1 MVRPLASEVG
11 TAGLP
16 RGVGTLSLQTNQSTE
31 METFIYDHVRTP
43 RGKGKPDGSLHEV
56 TPVWL
61 ASQPL
66 VALRERNQFDTA
78 AVDDVVLGCV
88 VPVGEQGGN
97 VGRMAVLQ
105 ADYAQSVPGLQINR
119 YCGSGLEAVAFAAS
133 KVMGGQAD
141 LTIGGGVEMMSRVP
155 MGSDGGAWAQDP
167 QLAAKTYF
175 VMQGIS
181 ADLLASLRGYS
192 RADCDAYSAESHRRA
207 AQAWGEGRF
216 DRSVMTVKDF
226 LGLPL
231 LSRDETIRPE
241 TTAESLGALKPAFV
255 EMGQKYGYDSVAM
268 QRYPQVEKINH
279 VHHAGNSSGIVDG
292 AAAVLLG
299 NAEAGQ
305 RLGLKPRARI
315 RAFAAIGSE
324 PTLML
329 DGPSY
334 AARKALARAGMQP
347 SDIDLWELNE
357 AFASVV
363 LTMMDELNI
372 PHDRMNV
379 NGGAIAMGHPLGATG
394 AMILGTALDEL
405 ERTGKQT
412 ALVSLCVAAGMGS
425 AMIIERV

>member
-1 MVRPLASEVG
+1 
-11 TAGLP
+11 
-16 RGVGTLSLQTNQSTE
+16 
-31 METFIYDHVRTP
+31 METYIYDHVRTP
-43 RGKGKPDGSLHEV
+43 RGKGKPDGSLHEL

-61 ASQPL
+61 ASRPL
-66 VALRERNQFDTA
+66 VALRQRNGLDTT
-78 AVDDVVLGCV
+78 AVDDVVMGCV

-105 ADYAQSVPGLQINR
+105 ADFDQSVPGLQINR
-119 YCGSGLEAVAFAAS
+119 YCGSGLEAVAFAAA

-175 VMQGIS
+175 VMQGVS
-181 ADLLASLRGYS
+181 ADLLATLHGFS
-192 RADCDAYSAESHRRA
+192 RADCDAYAAESHRRA
-207 AQAWGEGRF
+207 GQAWAENRF
-216 DRSVMTVKDF
+216 TRSVIPVQDF
-226 LGLPL
+226 IGLTL
-231 LSRDETIRPE
+231 LERDETIRPD
-241 TTAESLGALKPAFV
+241 TSTDSLSSLKPAFAD
-255 EMGQKYGYDSVAM
+255 MGEKYGYDSVAM
-268 QRYPQVEKINH
+268 QRYPQVERIQH

-292 AAAVLLG
+292 AAAVLVG
-299 NAEAGQ
+299 NAAAGQ

-315 RAFAAIGSE
+315 RSFAAIGSE

-329 DGPSY
+329 DGPSH
-334 AARKALARAGMQP
+334 AARKALARAGMAP
-347 SDIDLWELNE
+347 GDIDLWELNE
-357 AFASVV
+357 AFSSVV
-363 LTMMDELNI
+363 LTFMDELDI
-372 PHDRMNV
+372 PHDRINV

-425 AMIIERV
+425 AMVIERV